1 MPVAQFVT
9 AAKEESIRVA
19 KSLLFFFTQAVESR
33 NEPFAEN
40 SDGSDLKLTVA

>member
-9 AAKEESIRVA
+9 VAKVEAA
-19 KSLLFFFTQAVESR
+19 KSLLFFTQAVESR

-40 SDGSDLKLTVA
+40 SDGPDLKLTVA

>member
-9 AAKEESIRVA
+9 VAKVEAA